1 MSNILDRLK
10 QKIQIT
16 LPKTNKTTTSGKGK
30 EKKDMALYQPSNI
43 TPSTFA
49 GIGGG
54 IVDVNDNVSISW
66 QVNGNSAMTRFD
78 IQILTNETTP
88 QTVHTFSVSSLSFYG
103 TDKDGN
109 PVFYKYEP
117 SGITWSSVGLS
128 NGEEYKMII
137 TQYWSENGVSK
148 SVVQNS
154 ASVFQTRAQPVVSIS
169 PGSSTL
175 TSVTQ
180 TFTGSYSQAQGDSI
194 AWARWI
200 LSVDGEVLDDTG
212 TVYTPVLSYSYDGL
226 FSGKTYSLS
235 LTVETENGVEA
246 TATGSYPVS
255 YTSPSALGNLDIQCN
270 NDDSVGIGWASAL
283 DIPGTYSSGS
293 PTYDDNGVIIGTT
306 KSISW
311 NQVNGASMDFS
322 APWKFGWEGSIGYEL
337 TKSGTATPTSSDWE
351 LVKMYKEIQ
360 YDNETVSVAA
370 KDFERDAS
378 KDPTISRTITP
389 SAGSHVTKD
398 EYMAVTSTTYS
409 PYTSALNIAGTVKA
423 TLQFVASRPLNT
435 VNPVSLAQP
444 GDEGYL
450 QRFINF
456 LPNTLPDPLPSYTMR
471 TVLDDTRKCYWDVVT
486 ITIVGRIQDYN
497 KPFGMYVTF
506 HYDYYEGSVIEYPA
520 GTEEGCRDYKLVSSD
535 CYAVMF
541 DAETDLVRISFA
553 AKTTSPV
560 SITYSY
566 VRNYVGNEAYV
577 ATITADSAYTDI
589 ETAEVLSTTAPGGA
603 IVQDPGGKSRYKVT
617 FYADTPDSYTATVK
631 LGHLVDV
638 IGAESYRWIYEVTGT
653 YFNPAVSGAV
663 VSGNFSKIEPKVI
676 GNKMYFYV
684 YNDTQTTSDTLTY
697 SFQTYTVLSST
708 GKRFFQVLDSSN
720 NIMASCLTYHGLTV
734 TINGTN
740 HIFSTIPSR
749 VFYVFVSVS
758 PTEIIVD
765 CYDYDNNFL
774 EELRENITFSQNSVA
789 KIVLQSEA
797 ASPCYCHFV
806 ALTSNVNTDLK
817 EPMWDAS
824 MRMFAP
830 FHNTLQAGTID
841 GVTDALSAALYR
853 REGTTLYPL
862 GTFPFNVATQVKD
875 YAVRS
880 NHEISYVLYYIASGK
895 YSAGVESETFCKR
908 FKQYTLTEAQQNSD
922 GTYTALKTWRFANNI
937 EASAVGNNNSPAT
950 MANFTRYPMWQPSE
964 QSPHS
969 GTLSALVG
977 RFVHGTYSGETSE
990 QMQELYN
997 LSHSQNTLFLRD
1009 MKGNMYMVK
1018 PNGAISQKINDKS
1031 GLLEVTVSF
1040 PWVEVGDASKAVI
1053 LKF

>member
-270 NDDSVGIGWASAL
+270 TDDSVSLQWMKAV
-283 DIPGTYSSGS
+283 DIPGVETTPVSNS
-293 PTYDDNGVIIGTT
+293 DIIT
-306 KSISW
+306 W
-311 NQVNGASMDFS
+311 DQVNEEQMVFTAPNQIAWKGQIKGSSSYS
-322 APWKFGWEGSIGYEL
+322 ATMP
-337 TKSGTATPTSSDWE
+337 SSFALWE

-389 SAGSHVTKD
+389 SAGSHVVKD

-423 TLQFVASRPLNT
+423 TLQFTASRPLNT
-435 VNPVSLAQP
+435 NNPVSLAQP
-444 GDEGYL
+444 GGQGYV

-486 ITIVGRIQDYN
+486 ITMVGRIQDYN

-535 CYAVMF
+535 CYAVKF
-541 DAETDLVRISFA
+541 DGETDLVRISFA
-553 AKTTSPV
+553 AKTISPV

-566 VRNYVGNEAYV
+566 VRNYVGNQAYV
-577 ATITADSAYTDI
+577 ATITTDSAYTGI

-603 IVQDPGGKSRYKVT
+603 VAQDPGGKSRYKVT
-617 FYADTPDSYTATVK
+617 FYADTPGSYTATVK
-631 LGHLVDV
+631 LGHLVEV
-638 IGAESYRWIYEVTGT
+638 IGAESYRWKYQIGT
-653 YFNPAVSGAV
+653 TATIVVSSIV
-663 VSGNFSKIEPKVI
+663 PSGNFSKIDVVVLGTDVYLYI
-676 GNKMYFYV
+676 
-684 YNDTQTTSDTLTY
+684 YNDTPTTSESISYSYLKMDQHPFTNIFAWQEGADALTGWVSIGGTLADKIVMQKPVGTTITEVSLADYPSAFKAYINVLPTKISIKLWDSADTYLGVLTAILPN
-697 SFQTYTVLSST
+697 TYTQGDIQLVQVETYNRDVDFITVNSNLNADLS
-708 GKRFFQVLDSSN
+708 
-720 NIMASCLTYHGLTV
+720 
-734 TINGTN
+734 
-740 HIFSTIPSR
+740 
-749 VFYVFVSVS
+749 
-758 PTEIIVD
+758 
-765 CYDYDNNFL
+765 
-774 EELRENITFSQNSVA
+774 
-789 KIVLQSEA
+789 
-797 ASPCYCHFV
+797 
-806 ALTSNVNTDLK
+806 
-817 EPMWDAS
+817 EPMWMATTE
-824 MRMFAP
+824 MLWLPTNA
-830 FHNTLQAGTID
+830 NLQAGTIE
-841 GVTDALSAALYR
+841 GVTASTASVYR
-853 REGTTLYPL
+853 KEGTKLFPL
-862 GTFPFNVATQVKD
+862 GTYDLSDITTLRD

-880 NHEISYVLYYIASGK
+880 NHEMSYVLYYISNGA
-895 YSAGVESETFCKR
+895 YSAAVESATFCKR
-908 FKQYTLTEAQQNSD
+908 FKQYTLTEAQKNSD

-964 QSPHS
+964 QSPRS

-977 RFVHGTYSGETSE
+977 RFVQGTYSGETSE

-997 LSHSQNTLFLRD
+997 ISHSQNTFFLRD

-1031 GLLEVTVSF
+1031 GLLEMTISF